1 MPARREVMREPA
13 TIRSWM
19 SHFHAR
25 EGAHLNRW
33 REMPGTQPC
42 TLQSRG
48 VRIPAGTI
56 VDATIIHA
64 PSSETSNVRLRL
76 RLETISDPA

>member
-1 MPARREVMREPA
+1 
-13 TIRSWM
+13 
-19 SHFHAR
+19 
-25 EGAHLNRW
+25 
-33 REMPGTQPC
+33 
-42 TLQSRG
+42 LQSRG